1 MQYKFFTLPDNFLH
15 IQIIRYSGDIVIVGS
30 KVGSKGELFL
40 TKDIRDLL
48 GLKPGDTILLEIKN
62 NELIIRRI
70 FDLLELLE
78 KPLLGYPETPEE
90 IERDLEDFFDIQLH
104 KSDDNNE

>member
-1 MQYKFFTLPDNFLH
+1 M
-15 IQIIRYSGDIVIVGS
+15 QIIRYSGDIVIVES

-48 GLKPGDTILLEIKN
+48 GLKPGDTIFLEIKN
-62 NELIIRRI
+62 NELVVRRI

-78 KPLLGYPETPEE
+78 KPLLGNPESPEE
-90 IERDLEDFFDIQLH
+90 IEHDLEEFFDIQLH